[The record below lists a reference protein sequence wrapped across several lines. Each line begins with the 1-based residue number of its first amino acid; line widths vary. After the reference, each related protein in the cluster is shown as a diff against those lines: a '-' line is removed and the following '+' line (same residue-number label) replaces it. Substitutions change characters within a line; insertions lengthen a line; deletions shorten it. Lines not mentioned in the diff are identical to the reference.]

1 MDGDVEQVITSQRR
15 DLGGGVV
22 VWRALPSHARKMV
35 GPFAFIDH
43 HGPARLPEGY
53 GMDVRPHPHIGIAT
67 LTYLFEGEIVH
78 RDSLGVVQRI
88 LPGEVNWMV
97 AGRGIVH
104 SERTPDELRPAGA
117 PGFGVQTWLALPQ
130 EHEETEPTFSHHA
143 ADEIPRFSRDG
154 ADVSVIAGTAFGERS
169 PVPVFSE
176 TLYAAADL
184 EPGASLVVPA
194 EHEERAVY
202 VLLGAITVGAQRC
215 ETGELVLLAP
225 GRTVRIDAPVAAKCL
240 LVGGAKADGP
250 RHLYWNF
257 VSSSRERIERAKRD
271 WLERRFPEVPGETE
285 FIPLPAQ

>member
-1 MDGDVEQVITSQRR
+1 MNGDVEQVITSQRR

-22 VWRALPSHARKMV
+22 VWRSLPNYDRKMV

-43 HGPARLPEGY
+43 HGPGRLPAGL
-53 GMDVRPHPHIGIAT
+53 GVDVRPHPHIGIAT

-88 LPGEVNWMV
+88 VPGEVNWMV

-130 EHEETEPTFSHHA
+130 AHEETEPTFSHHPA
-143 ADEIPRFSRDG
+143 RDIPRWSRDG
-154 ADVSVIAGTAFGERS
+154 VEVSVIAGTAFGERS

-176 TLYAAADL
+176 TLYAAVDL
-184 EPGASLVVPA
+184 EPGASLEVPS

-202 VLLGAITVGAQRC
+202 VLLGAVTIGAQR
-215 ETGELVLLAP
+215 GEVGQLVVLAP
-225 GRTVRIDAPVAAKCL
+225 GRNVRIEASVPTKCL

-257 VSSSRERIERAKRD
+257 VSSNRERIERAKLD

-285 FIPLPAQ
+285 FIPLPKQ

>member
-15 DLGGGVV
+15 DLGGGVF
-22 VWRALPSHARKMV
+22 VWRSLPNYDRKMV

-43 HGPARLPEGY
+43 HGPGRLPPGL
-53 GMDVRPHPHIGIAT
+53 GVDVRPHPHIGIAT
-67 LTYLFEGEIVH
+67 LTYLFEGEIMH

-88 LPGEVNWMV
+88 VPGEVNWMV

-130 EHEETEPTFSHHA
+130 AHEETEPAFSHHSA
-143 ADEIPRFSRDG
+143 RDIPRLSRDG
-154 ADVSVIAGTAFGERS
+154 AEVSVIAGTAFGERS

-176 TLYAAADL
+176 TLYVAVDL
-184 EPGASLVVPA
+184 EPGASLVIPS

-202 VLLGAITVGAQRC
+202 VLLGSITIGAQR
-215 ETGELVLLAP
+215 GEVGQLVVLTP
-225 GRTVRIDAPVAAKCL
+225 GRDVRLEATSATKCL

-257 VSSSRERIERAKRD
+257 VSSNRERIERAKLD

-285 FIPLPAQ
+285 FIPLPKQ

>member
-22 VWRALPSHARKMV
+22 VWRALPSQARKMV

-215 ETGELVLLAP
+215 GIGELVLLAP

-240 LVGGAKADGP
+240 LVGGAKTDGP

>member
-1 MDGDVEQVITSQRR
+1 MDGDFEQVITSQRR

-22 VWRALPSHARKMV
+22 VWRSLPSHARKMV
-35 GPFAFIDH
+35 GPFVFVDH
-43 HGPARLPEGY
+43 HGPGRLPPGH

-88 LPGEVNWMV
+88 VPGEVNWMV

-104 SERTPDELRPAGA
+104 SERSPDELRPLGA

-130 EHEETEPTFSHHA
+130 EHEETEPAFSHHA
-143 ADEIPRFSRDG
+143 RGDIPRFSRDG
-154 ADVSVIAGTAFGERS
+154 AEVAVIAGTAFGERS
-169 PVPVFSE
+169 PVPVFSD
-176 TLYAAADL
+176 TLYVAVDL
-184 EPGASLVVPA
+184 EPGGTLEVSS

-202 VLLGAITVGAQRC
+202 VLLGAVTLGARRC
-215 ETGELVLLAP
+215 ETGQLAVLAP
-225 GRTVRIDAPVAAKCL
+225 GRSVRIDAPDGAKCL
-240 LVGGAKADGP
+240 LIGGARLDGP

-257 VSSSRERIERAKRD
+257 VSSSRERIERAKSD

-285 FIPLPAQ
+285 FIPLPAP